1 MYIQASQNERYLSI
15 NTIYNNETLY
25 SSIRCI
31 AEEILGRLMESNWL
45 TDNDLDAVDINLENL
60 FEEYFTSCSSEENAA
75 RLQFLIDNTESVLSK
90 IKETNQSLNIV
101 GHNTPN
107 YELVIYTTKP
117 NNRFFLTA
125 YSNID
130 EDMLWDEMI
139 EWVDDLGYNYN
150 L

>member
-1 MYIQASQNERYLSI
+1 MYIQASQQERDLSI
-15 NTIYNNETLY
+15 NTIYNDETLY

-45 TDNDLDAVDINLENL
+45 TDDDLNTVKINLENL
-60 FEEYFTSCSSEENAA
+60 FEEYFTSCSPEENAA
-75 RLQFLIDNTESVLSK
+75 RLQFLIDNTESVLSE
-90 IKETNQSLNIV
+90 IKVTNKSLNIV

-107 YELVIYTTKP
+107 YELVIYKTEP

-125 YSNID
+125 YSNLD
-130 EDMLWDEMI
+130 DDMLWDEII
-139 EWVDDLGYNYN
+139 EWVDDLGYNDN

>member
-1 MYIQASQNERYLSI
+1 MYIQASQQERDLSI
-15 NTIYNNETLY
+15 NKIYNNETLY

-45 TDNDLDAVDINLENL
+45 TENDLDAVEINLENL
-60 FEEYFTSCSSEENAA
+60 FEEYFTSCSPEENAA
-75 RLQFLIDNTESVLSK
+75 RLQFLIDNTESVLSE
-90 IKETNQSLNIV
+90 IKVTNKSLNIV

-107 YELVIYTTKP
+107 YELIIYKTEP

-125 YSNID
+125 YSNLD
-130 EDMLWDEMI
+130 DDMLWDEII
-139 EWVDDLGYNYN
+139 EWVDDLGYNDN

>member
-1 MYIQASQNERYLSI
+1 MYINASQQERNLSI
-15 NTIYNNETLY
+15 NKIYNNETLY

-45 TDNDLDAVDINLENL
+45 TDNDLDAVKINLENL
-60 FEEYFTSCSSEENAA
+60 FEEYFTSCSPEENAA
-75 RLQFLIDNTESVLSK
+75 RLQFLIDNTESVLSE
-90 IKETNQSLNIV
+90 IKVTNKSLNIV

-107 YELVIYTTKP
+107 YELVIYKTEP

-125 YSNID
+125 YSNLD
-130 EDMLWDEMI
+130 DDMLWDEII
-139 EWVDDLGYNYN
+139 EWVDDLGYNDN

>member
-1 MYIQASQNERYLSI
+1 MYIQASQQERDLSI
-15 NTIYNNETLY
+15 NKIYNNETLY

-45 TDNDLDAVDINLENL
+45 TDNDLEAVEINLENL
-60 FEEYFTSCSSEENAA
+60 FEEYFTSCSPEENAA
-75 RLQFLIDNTESVLSK
+75 RLQFLIDNTESVLSE
-90 IKETNQSLNIV
+90 IKVTNKSLNIV

-107 YELVIYTTKP
+107 YELVIYKTEP

-125 YSNID
+125 YSNLD
-130 EDMLWDEMI
+130 DDMLWDEII
-139 EWVDDLGYNYN
+139 EWVDDLDYNDN

>member
-1 MYIQASQNERYLSI
+1 MYINASQQERHLSI
-15 NTIYNNETLY
+15 NKIYNNETLY

-45 TDNDLDAVDINLENL
+45 TDNDLDAVEINLENL
-60 FEEYFTSCSSEENAA
+60 FEKYFTSCSPEENAA
-75 RLQFLIDNTESVLSK
+75 RLQFLIDNTESVLSE
-90 IKETNQSLNIV
+90 IKVTNKSLNIV

-107 YELVIYTTKP
+107 YELVIYKTEP

-125 YSNID
+125 YSNLD
-130 EDMLWDEMI
+130 DDMLWDEII
-139 EWVDDLGYNYN
+139 EWVDDLGYNDN

>member
-1 MYIQASQNERYLSI
+1 MYINASQQERDLSI

-45 TDNDLDAVDINLENL
+45 TENDLDAVEINLENI
-60 FEEYFTSCSSEENAA
+60 FEEYFTLCSPEENAA

-90 IKETNQSLNIV
+90 IKDTNKSLNIV

-107 YELVIYTTKP
+107 YELVIYTTTP
-117 NNRFFLTA
+117 NNKFFLTA

-130 EDMLWDEMI
+130 DDMLWDEMI
-139 EWVDDLGYNYN
+139 EWVDDLDYNDN

>member
-1 MYIQASQNERYLSI
+1 MYINASQQERDLSI
-15 NTIYNNETLY
+15 NKIYNNETLY

-45 TDNDLDAVDINLENL
+45 TDNDLDAVEINLENL
-60 FEEYFTSCSSEENAA
+60 FEEYFTSCSPEENAA
-75 RLQFLIDNTESVLSK
+75 RLQFLIDNTESVLSE
-90 IKETNQSLNIV
+90 IKVTNKSLNIV

-107 YELVIYTTKP
+107 YELVIYKTEP

-125 YSNID
+125 YSNLD
-130 EDMLWDEMI
+130 DDMLWDEII
-139 EWVDDLGYNYN
+139 EWVDDFGYNDN

>member
-1 MYIQASQNERYLSI
+1 MYINASQQERDLSI

-45 TDNDLDAVDINLENL
+45 TENDLDTVEINLENL
-60 FEEYFTSCSSEENAA
+60 FEEYFTSCSPEENAV

-90 IKETNQSLNIV
+90 IKDTNKSLNIV

-107 YELVIYTTKP
+107 YELVIYKTEP

-125 YSNID
+125 YSNLD
-130 EDMLWDEMI
+130 DDMLWDEII
-139 EWVDDLGYNYN
+139 EWVDDLGYNDN

>member
-1 MYIQASQNERYLSI
+1 MYIQASQNERELSI

-60 FEEYFTSCSSEENAA
+60 FEEYFTSCSPEENAA
-75 RLQFLIDNTESVLSK
+75 RLQFLIDNTESVLSE
-90 IKETNQSLNIV
+90 IKVTNKSLNIV
-101 GHNTPN
+101 GHNTPD
-107 YELVIYTTKP
+107 YELVIYKTEP

-125 YSNID
+125 YSNLD
-130 EDMLWDEMI
+130 DDMLWDEII
-139 EWVDDLGYNYN
+139 EWVDDLGYNDN

>member
-1 MYIQASQNERYLSI
+1 MYIQASQNERDLSI

-130 EDMLWDEMI
+130 EDMLWDEII
-139 EWVDDLGYNYN
+139 EWVDDLGYNDN

>member
-1 MYIQASQNERYLSI
+1 MYINASQQERHLSI
-15 NTIYNNETLY
+15 NKIYNNETLY

-45 TDNDLDAVDINLENL
+45 TDNDLDAVEINLENL
-60 FEEYFTSCSSEENAA
+60 FEEYFTSCSPEENAA

-90 IKETNQSLNIV
+90 IKVTNKSLNIV

-107 YELVIYTTKP
+107 YELVIYKTEP

-125 YSNID
+125 YSNLD
-130 EDMLWDEMI
+130 DDMLWDEII
-139 EWVDDLGYNYN
+139 EWVDDLDYNDN
-150 L
+150 I